1 MYCMN
6 ASSTAF
12 FLGFLLLGVFV
23 CQSEVAKNDDPKSRK
38 FSEDDRQYLKDS
50 GLDPDSLSPDTV
62 IIKPPS
68 YTDEE
73 ETSIGMPAA
82 YRCDG
87 CRVIS
92 YQLQESFSKE
102 EKKRGGSK
110 ALSESDLIDAV
121 ERVCKDEFESY
132 GLMSTPT
139 GEKFL
144 KGPGL
149 GRTQTSGS
157 VDKGPMWPK
166 RLRHMCLEIL
176 DVYDEDEL
184 YEMYRESGSSL
195 VETELCDR
203 YCSKG
208 KRKTEL

>member
-1 MYCMN
+1 MH
-6 ASSTAF
+6 SSSIVLFIAF
-12 FLGFLLLGVFV
+12 VLVGVHI
-23 CQSEVAKNDDPKSRK
+23 CIAGGEEISDPKSSSQSRRFTEEDRK
-38 FSEDDRQYLKDS
+38 YLKDN

-73 ETSIGMPAA
+73 ESSVGMPKA

-92 YQLQESFSKE
+92 YQLQGRFSSE
-102 EKKRGGSK
+102 EKKRGNSK
-110 ALSESDLIDAV
+110 TLSESDLIDIV
-121 ERVCKDEFESY
+121 EMVCKDNFEGY
-132 GLMSTPT
+132 GLMSSP
-139 GEKFL
+139 GGDKFL
-144 KGPGL
+144 QGPGL

-157 VDKGPMWPK
+157 IDKGPLWPK

-176 DVYDEDEL
+176 DTYDEDEL
-184 YEMYRESGSSL
+184 YEMYKYSGNSL
-195 VETELCDR
+195 KGTELCAK
-203 YCSKG
+203 YCNE